1 MECHCKE
8 GYSRYFDHTGNSR
21 CVPTD
26 ECPQGQ
32 CGDNEHWNECGSS
45 CNEDFCCPTM
55 TGGGPVG
62 PPVTTPWTTTWAWA
76 TTAAVTWAPMPAT
89 AAATWAPIPATAAA
103 TTAAATPAP
112 TAAAAPAP
120 FPRASVRSL

>member
-1 MECHCKE
+1 MHFGDSCL
-8 GYSRYFDHTGNSR
+8 GNSR

-62 PPVTTPWTTTWAWA
+62 PPATTPWTTTAAWA
-76 TTAAVTWAPMPAT
+76 TTAAATFMPAT
-89 AAATWAPIPATAAA
+89 AAATWAPMPATAAA

-120 FPRASVRSL
+120 FPRASVRSLRPAFY